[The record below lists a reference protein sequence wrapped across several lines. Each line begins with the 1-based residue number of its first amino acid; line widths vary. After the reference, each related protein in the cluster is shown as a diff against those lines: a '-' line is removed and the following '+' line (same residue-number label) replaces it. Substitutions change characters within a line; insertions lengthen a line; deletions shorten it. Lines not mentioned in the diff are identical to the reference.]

1 MINETKVFG
10 VPLDIAAKSDKERG
24 IIPAPIK
31 SAVEWLN
38 KFGLDEEG
46 LYRVNGSESKF
57 NTYRQMFDEGKKVDL
72 EALGELCPENATII
86 IVKYIKLLP
95 HSIFSNEL
103 KPELNKI
110 ATLDDTKKMKEEL
123 IQLFSPSQKKL
134 PFVNRECIHYLASH
148 FKLVTEHS
156 SKNKMT
162 VDILARTLSIMFG
175 DTYGK
180 VFGMIIEDLAICPS
194 TIVFGLTVEE
204 AAKKTDR
211 SLGLL
216 PSPIKDCIEFIEQGK
231 RWSDDLYVASGSWI
245 EIEDYRAKYDRG
257 ENVTF
262 DQHTDVD
269 TVAGILKY
277 YIYEIPENLFTHKLK
292 EQFWAVAG
300 TNFNLL

>member
-1 MINETKVFG
+1 MNSK
-10 VPLDIAAKSDKERG
+10 
-24 IIPAPIK
+24 II
-31 SAVEWLN
+31 
-38 KFGLDEEG
+38 
-46 LYRVNGSESKF
+46 
-57 NTYRQMFDEGKKVDL
+57 RQSIHLFD
-72 EALGELCPENATII
+72 
-86 IVKYIKLLP
+86 
-95 HSIFSNEL
+95 
-103 KPELNKI
+103 
-110 ATLDDTKKMKEEL
+110 
-123 IQLFSPSQKKL
+123 
-134 PFVNRECIHYLASH
+134 R
-148 FKLVTEHS
+148 
-156 SKNKMT
+156 
-162 VDILARTLSIMFG
+162 
-175 DTYGK
+175 

-292 EQFWAVAG
+292 EQFWAVAELPEDQKLPTLKKLVSQLPPCQYSILSLMLPHLLRVCNNSRGNIKPFHLGYCFGG
-300 TNFNLL
+300 TYKQSLPVVVPYAFDLFTE